1 MVVGHPYGI
10 LGLGENLRSTASA
23 LGSAG
28 VPFHICNALG
38 AQSENAKLLTDF
50 AYHRLIDDTGL
61 RYKANLFCMNA
72 DEMDNTFAHLG
83 TDVFLRSYNIGCW
96 WWELSEFPD
105 KWVRSFEYLHEI
117 WAQSRFV
124 QESISRKSPIPVIWM
139 PQAIEP
145 GPANPALARSLG
157 VPKDR
162 FSFLF
167 VFDFASY
174 VARKNPL
181 AVIEAFRR
189 AFGDATNQR
198 VCLVIKMNGMR
209 QAPREFKEFVDKIDP
224 SDKSVILID
233 KVLSDS
239 EMKGLFSGCDAFVS
253 LHRSE
258 GFGRGLA
265 EAMYYGK
272 PVIATGYSGNLDFM
286 NPLNSCLVDYT
297 LVPVLKGEYPFWK
310 GQMWADPDIDHA
322 AKWMRRLYEDRDLC
336 RRIGISAQESI
347 RSAHGAHA
355 VGLRMA
361 SRLNQLGHT

>member
-10 LGLGENLRSTASA
+10 LGVGENLRAIACALDSAS
-23 LGSAG
+23 

-38 AQSENAKLLTDF
+38 SQSQNAKLLKDF
-50 AYHRLIDDTGL
+50 AYHRLIDDSGL
-61 RYKANLFCMNA
+61 RHKANLFCMNA
-72 DEMDNTFAHLG
+72 NEMDLAFTHLG
-83 TDVFLRSYNIGCW
+83 ADVFARAYNIGCW

-105 KWVRSFEYLHEI
+105 KWVRNFDYVDEI

-124 QESISRKSPIPVIWM
+124 QDSISRKSPVPVIWM

-145 GPANPALARSLG
+145 GPANPALAQMLG
-157 VPKDR
+157 VPKEK

-167 VFDFASY
+167 IFDFSSF

-181 AVIEAFRR
+181 AVIEAFKQ
-189 AFGDATNQR
+189 AFGAAKKEQA
-198 VCLVIKMNGMR
+198 CLVIKTNGMHSR
-209 QAPREFKEFVDKIDP
+209 PRDFKEFIDKVDP
-224 SDKSVILID
+224 SDKSIILID
-233 KVLSDS
+233 KVLSGS
-239 EMKGLFSGCDAFVS
+239 EMKGLLSGCDAFVS

-272 PVIATGYSGNLDFM
+272 PTIATGYSGNLDFM

-297 LVPVLKGEYPFWK
+297 LVPVREGEYPFWK

-336 RRIGISAQESI
+336 GRIGISAQESI

-361 SRLNQLGHT
+361 HRLNQLGHT